1 MKGKKKPCQSLE
13 EWHSNCMGFQIGWV
27 CLWLVVFI
35 SLGSFDIIFGGDKA
49 SPDSASRQSRR
60 TNNPFIDGL
69 AGLWDLLGWLVP
81 WLGRALV
88 EIVKVT
94 ALSLIPCAITSCL
107 LYGILCL
114 IYDDR
119 PKALRIMTVV
129 AWIFCGV
136 MVYELC
142 CRIFH

>member
-1 MKGKKKPCQSLE
+1 
-13 EWHSNCMGFQIGWV
+13 MGLQIGYV

-35 SLGSFDIIFGGDKA
+35 SLGSFDIIFGGPKA
-49 SPDSASRQSRR
+49 SLDSASRHLRR
-60 TNNPFIDGL
+60 TPIIDLLVGL
-69 AGLWDLLGWLVP
+69 WDLLEGLWDLLG

-94 ALSLIPCAITSCL
+94 ALSLIPCAITPCV

-114 IYDDR
+114 IYDDQPQALR
-119 PKALRIMTVV
+119 RQKVLRIMTVV